1 MEKTLLI
8 ALFVIEI
15 VAFAWL
21 ILEAKYSRK
30 QRETI
35 LEVEKQILNLEKTII
50 SMERTLIKKVNKM
63 SNLSRREKL
72 IKNDKKNS
80 QKKNIGRIKTGE
92 NLRVQT
98 THTKS

>member
-8 ALFVIEI
+8 ALFVVEI

-21 ILEAKYSRK
+21 IVEAKISRK

-50 SMERTLIKKVNKM
+50 AMERTIIEQVNNINDFTKRERLLLD
-63 SNLSRREKL
+63 NEKL
-72 IKNDKKNS
+72 IKNNGNK
-80 QKKNIGRIKTGE
+80 
-92 NLRVQT
+92 L
-98 THTKS
+98 